1 MYDKEGIWGLFDT
14 DALFFE
20 MRKEK
25 QKKMWK
31 NVKKCWHMLQVRV
44 S

>member
-25 QKKMWK
+25 QKK
-31 NVKKCWHMLQVRV
+31 V
-44 S
+44 